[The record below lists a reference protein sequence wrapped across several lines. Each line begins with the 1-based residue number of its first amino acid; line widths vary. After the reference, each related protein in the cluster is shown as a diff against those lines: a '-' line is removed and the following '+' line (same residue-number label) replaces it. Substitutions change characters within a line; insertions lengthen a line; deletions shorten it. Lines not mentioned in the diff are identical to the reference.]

1 MTGPEENAESESD
14 GIVDAWLGLVACSL
28 SESVSAAAKG
38 AKAKDADTAA
48 AFADLVDALKEKK

>member
-14 GIVDAWLGLVACSL
+14 GIVDAWLGLFASSL
-28 SESVSAAAKG
+28 SAGVSAAAKG

-48 AFADLVDALKEKK
+48 AFAEIIEVLKAK

>member
-28 SESVSAAAKG
+28 SAGVSV
-38 AKAKDADTAA
+38 A
-48 AFADLVDALKEKK
+48 AFYGVWVLIQELLK